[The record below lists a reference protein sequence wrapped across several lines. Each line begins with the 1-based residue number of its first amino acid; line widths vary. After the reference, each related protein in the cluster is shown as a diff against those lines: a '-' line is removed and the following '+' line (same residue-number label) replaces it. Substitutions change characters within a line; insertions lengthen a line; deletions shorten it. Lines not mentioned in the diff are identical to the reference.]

1 MDVPAGADAHPG
13 RPGTRSTA
21 STSAREA
28 SVGPRELLA
37 LLAEPDRLKALSAV
51 VLGAETLPQVA
62 ERAGLEPKAA
72 ARALSRLVAGG
83 LLEGEG
89 GKRYRVRA
97 DVLRTA
103 AIPPEVGSPASGPGR
118 AGSEPVGAGSPGGG
132 AYPSHERRG
141 PGPSTAPGSQEDAV
155 LRRFVHNGRLLAMP
169 AAYGK
174 RRVVLDHLAG
184 LFEPGRRYPE
194 PEVNELLGRY
204 HPDYAMLRRY
214 LVDDGFLDRADEPA
228 PSGSRSVK
236 VYWRTGGTVD
246 TSAPT
251 SS

>member
-1 MDVPAGADAHPG
+1 M
-13 RPGTRSTA
+13 
-21 STSAREA
+21 
-28 SVGPRELLA
+28 A
-37 LLAEPDRLKALSAV
+37 LLAEPDRLRALAAV
-51 VLGAETLPQVA
+51 ALGAGTLAEVA
-62 ERAGLEPKAA
+62 ERAGLEPRAA

-83 LLEGEG
+83 LLDGEA
-89 GKRYRVRA
+89 GKGYRVRTEA
-97 DVLRTA
+97 LQAA
-103 AIPPEVGSPASGPGR
+103 AIPPAPRPSAPR
-118 AGSEPVGAGSPGGG
+118 A
-132 AYPSHERRG
+132 
-141 PGPSTAPGSQEDAV
+141 TSQGDEV

-169 AAYGK
+169 AAHGK
-174 RRVVLDHLAG
+174 RLVVLDHLAG

-214 LVDDGFLDRADEPA
+214 LVDDGFLDRADEQA
-228 PSGSRSVK
+228 GSRTVK

>member
-1 MDVPAGADAHPG
+1 MDVSP
-13 RPGTRSTA
+13 
-21 STSAREA
+21 
-28 SVGPRELLA
+28 GPRELLA
-37 LLAEPDRLKALSAV
+37 LLAEPDRLRALAAV
-51 VLGAETLPQVA
+51 ALGAGTLAEVA
-62 ERAGLEPKAA
+62 ERAGLEPRAA

-83 LLEGEG
+83 LLDGEAGEG
-89 GKRYRVRA
+89 YRVRTEA
-97 DVLRTA
+97 LQAA
-103 AIPPEVGSPASGPGR
+103 AIPPAAEADR
-118 AGSEPVGAGSPGGG
+118 AQGDE
-132 AYPSHERRG
+132 
-141 PGPSTAPGSQEDAV
+141 SQGDEV

-169 AAYGK
+169 AAHGK

-204 HPDYAMLRRY
+204 HPDYALLRRY
-214 LVDDGFLDRADEPA
+214 LVDDGFLDRADEQA
-228 PSGSRSVK
+228 GSRTVK

>member
-1 MDVPAGADAHPG
+1 MDVP
-13 RPGTRSTA
+13 S
-21 STSAREA
+21 
-28 SVGPRELLA
+28 GPRELLA
-37 LLAEPDRLKALSAV
+37 LLAEPDRLRALAAV

-83 LLEGEG
+83 LLEGET
-89 GKRYRVRA
+89 GKGYRVRA
-97 DVLRTA
+97 EVLRAA
-103 AIPPEVGSPASGPGR
+103 AIPPAVGDRS
-118 AGSEPVGAGSPGGG
+118 
-132 AYPSHERRG
+132 
-141 PGPSTAPGSQEDAV
+141 SQDANDVESADAEV
-155 LRRFVHNGRLLAMP
+155 LRRFVHDGRLLAMP

-204 HPDYAMLRRY
+204 HPDFAMLRRY

-236 VYWRTGGTVD
+236 VYWRIGGTVD
-246 TSAPT
+246 TAEPT

>member
-1 MDVPAGADAHPG
+1 MERAP
-13 RPGTRSTA
+13 
-21 STSAREA
+21 
-28 SVGPRELLA
+28 GPRELLA
-37 LLAEPDRLKALSAV
+37 LLAEPDRLGALSAV
-51 VLGAETLPQVA
+51 ALGAGTLAEVA

-83 LLEGEG
+83 LLEGG
-89 GKRYRVRA
+89 SGKGYRVRA
-97 DVLRTA
+97 DTLRA
-103 AIPPEVGSPASGPGR
+103 AARPPAAEPDDEPGAAGPE
-118 AGSEPVGAGSPGGG
+118 A
-132 AYPSHERRG
+132 
-141 PGPSTAPGSQEDAV
+141 DV

-174 RRVVLDHLAG
+174 RRVVLNHLAG

-194 PEVNELLGRY
+194 DEVNELLGRY

-228 PSGSRSVK
+228 PSGSRSIK
-236 VYWRTGGTVD
+236 VYWRTGGTVELP
-246 TSAPT
+246 APT